1 MAMRAETAAASM
13 VSPPVSPLANSNPAA
28 NNDINNTT
36 IKQPPAFSL
45 TKSSIPHDAQHNTTN
60 ADSTEADMMASLDAV
75 LLSRKQEASAVTSDY
90 YSSGHGEDD
99 SDHPLPLPQHKVL
112 ASATTTTTTTTI
124 SSHGHSHSEQRPVS
138 PLDPQTPE
146 LLLSPP
152 PPQQHL
158 PEQHY
163 HDNHDNHHEH
173 YDHSHLEVE
182 HSYSRAE
189 REAATP
195 TLEQMGLE
203 KLDELDL
210 RMLLQNAYEA
220 IQEKDRDLGLA
231 AMMGQDL
238 IVTNNHLEAAK
249 SQLEATNSHLEQ
261 TNNHLAATNNSLEAK
276 YQKVLTQI
284 RQHRAHNKH
293 RQFAQPRSIHISPPS
308 ETSTTSSRLGAGFSI
323 DEMGAE
329 VDTND
334 DNWVD
339 DLEPSQHRSMPHSQL
354 SSSLLP
360 SSAAGGNNNFRRSQN
375 HNGGYNM
382 RSRSRQ
388 DIEKLASLE
397 DRNTELQMKF
407 DALTKELKQ
416 GRRQAFKRSRKFEQ
430 EIKTVK
436 SELERSTAKA
446 LDLEEQNGR
455 LIEASRMIRMR
466 RIQLKNQLPAP
477 GSIPGSTMATMAVE
491 MQGDDMTIQE
501 MLAEDNRIFEELR
514 DRLKSLERM
523 NLSLVQQKAEAD
535 KKTAQIAQD
544 LLDMQKDHE
553 ELMTNLCGFSDLQT
567 AYDKQTSHVRELENT
582 IQELQNTVSTM
593 SSRLSQMNSPLM
605 SPSEPSSPMQSLWRR
620 DDADFKALKTIL
632 HGSSPQPMV
641 VKSPNLRGQPTGPKR
656 PRRTLLAELESEW
669 FRDISFFGPPR
680 VVADQQEQQQIH
692 LPGIHAPKSPKALK
706 NHRHDSESEFFSD
719 DTGGRVKGW
728 RQRIR
733 NIDMEE
739 ESACESS
746 NCIRKKHRRRGRFQP
761 IGTDTDAGGMTTE
774 SHGGEDSD
782 VERYQLYRRRQENH
796 HHQLRK
802 RRHQG
807 GSRSGSDD
815 DEDLSDCSDPMH
827 HHHHHHDGNLNG
839 NHHSGDDLRASSP
852 DGECCCHLYDDYS
865 DYSSYDEDEEESV
878 VGWAHFE
885 DYDASSFGYNPRR
898 DGYYLGRQSRR
909 GIFGMIQSVF
919 MLFRLVWRWCR
930 FISILSTALAIA
942 VYRGPD
948 ALLTDR

>member
-13 VSPPVSPLANSNPAA
+13 VSPPVSPLANSNPAT
-28 NNDINNTT
+28 NNDNHT
-36 IKQPPAFSL
+36 KQPPSFSL
-45 TKSSIPHDAQHNTTN
+45 TKSIPHDAQHNTTN

-75 LLSRKQEASAVTSDY
+75 LLSRKQEAAVTSDY

-112 ASATTTTTTTTI
+112 ALATTTDTTST
-124 SSHGHSHSEQRPVS
+124 SQGHSEQRPAS

-152 PPQQHL
+152 PPQQQQL
-158 PEQHY
+158 EDQYQQH
-163 HDNHDNHHEH
+163 HHHENYLDINH
-173 YDHSHLEVE
+173 G
-182 HSYSRAE
+182 YSQAE

-203 KLDELDL
+203 NMNELDL
-210 RMLLQNAYEA
+210 RMLLQSAYEL
-220 IQEKDRDLGLA
+220 IQEKERDLGLA

-238 IVTNNHLEAAK
+238 IETNNHLEAAR
-249 SQLEATNSHLEQ
+249 SQLAAANSHLEQ
-261 TNNHLAATNNSLEAK
+261 TNSNLASTNNHLEAK
-276 YQKVLTQI
+276 YQKVLTQF
-284 RQHRAHNKH
+284 RQHRAHN
-293 RQFAQPRSIHISPPS
+293 RPRVIPPKTILLSPAP
-308 ETSTTSSRLGAGFSI
+308 EAPTSSGSMGGLLLGAVDI
-323 DEMGAE
+323 GAE
-329 VDTND
+329 DND

-339 DLEPSQHRSMPHSQL
+339 DFEPSQHRSLPHSPM

-360 SSAAGGNNNFRRSQN
+360 SPSMAAGSHHVRRSVS
-375 HNGGYNM
+375 HNGGFNM

-397 DRNTELQMKF
+397 DLNTELQMKV
-407 DALTKELKQ
+407 DAITKELKQ
-416 GRRQAFKRSRKFEQ
+416 GRRQAFKRHRKAEQ
-430 EIKTVK
+430 ELKTVK
-436 SELERSTAKA
+436 NDLERTTIKA
-446 LDLEEQNGR
+446 QDLEEQNGR

-466 RIQLKNQLPAP
+466 RIQLKKELPAP

-523 NLSLVQQKAEAD
+523 NLSLVQQKVEAD
-535 KKTAQIAQD
+535 RKAAQIAQD
-544 LLDMQKDHE
+544 LTDMQKDHE
-553 ELMTNLCGFSDLQT
+553 DLITNLSSFSSLQI
-567 AYDKQTSHVRELENT
+567 AYDKQAAHVHELENT
-582 IQELQNTVSTM
+582 IQELQNTVSAM
-593 SSRLSQMNSPLM
+593 GSRLSQMNSPLM

-641 VKSPNLRGQPTGPKR
+641 VKSPNLRGQPTAPKR

-669 FRDISFFGPPR
+669 FRDLSFFGPPR
-680 VVADQQEQQQIH
+680 VAAEQQEQQQIH
-692 LPGIHAPKSPKALK
+692 LPSIHAPKSPKALK

-719 DTGGRVKGW
+719 DNGGRVKGW
-728 RQRIR
+728 RQWIR
-733 NIDMEE
+733 NVDMDE

-746 NCIRKKHRRRGRFQP
+746 NCIRKKQHRRGRIQRV
-761 IGTDTDAGGMTTE
+761 GTDTDNGGMTTE

-796 HHQLRK
+796 QLRK
-802 RRHQG
+802 RRHRG
-807 GSRSGSDD
+807 GSHSGSDD
-815 DEDLSDCSDPMH
+815 DEDLSDCSDPLH
-827 HHHHHHDGNLNG
+827 HHGHHGG
-839 NHHSGDDLRASSP
+839 HHSGDDRASSP
-852 DGECCCHLYDDYS
+852 DGDCCCHLYDYS
-865 DYSSYDEDEEESV
+865 GYSSYDDEEDEEESV

-885 DYDASSFGYNPRR
+885 DYDASSFGYDQRR
-898 DGYYLGRQSRR
+898 DGYYLGRKSRR

>member
-13 VSPPVSPLANSNPAA
+13 VSPPVSPLANGNPAA
-28 NNDINNTT
+28 NNNNDINSTR
-36 IKQPPAFSL
+36 QPPAFSL

-75 LLSRKQEASAVTSDY
+75 LLSRKQEAAAVTSDY

-112 ASATTTTTTTTI
+112 ASATT
-124 SSHGHSHSEQRPVS
+124 SSSYGEQQRPAS

-152 PPQQHL
+152 PPQQQQLSEHHQ
-158 PEQHY
+158 EQY
-163 HDNHDNHHEH
+163 HHHH
-173 YDHSHLEVE
+173 HQQQHTHLEVD
-182 HSYSRAE
+182 HGYSQAE
-189 REAATP
+189 RDAATP

-203 KLDELDL
+203 NMDQLDI
-210 RMLLQNAYEA
+210 RMLLQSAYEV

-231 AMMGQDL
+231 AMMGQEL
-238 IVTNNHLEAAK
+238 IETNNHLTAEK

-261 TNNHLAATNNSLEAK
+261 ANNSLASTNNHLEAK
-276 YQKVLTQI
+276 YQKVLTQF
-284 RQHRAHNKH
+284 RQHRAYN
-293 RQFAQPRSIHISPPS
+293 RPRAIPPKTILLSPAP
-308 ETSTTSSRLGAGFSI
+308 EIPMSSNSLGGLLLGAV
-323 DEMGAE
+323 AE
-329 VDTND
+329 DND

-339 DLEPSQHRSMPHSQL
+339 DFEPSQHRSMPHSPL

-360 SSAAGGNNNFRRSQN
+360 SPSMSGGAHHVRRTVS
-375 HNGGYNM
+375 HSGGFNM

-388 DIEKLASLE
+388 DIEKLATLE
-397 DRNTELQMKF
+397 NLNTELQMKVE
-407 DALTKELKQ
+407 AVTKELKQ
-416 GRRQAFKRSRKFEQ
+416 GRRQAFKRYRKAEQ
-430 EIKTVK
+430 ELQNVK
-436 SELERSTAKA
+436 NELERSTSKA

-477 GSIPGSTMATMAVE
+477 GSIPGSTMASIAVE

-523 NLSLVQQKAEAD
+523 NLSLVQQKVEAD

-544 LLDMQKDHE
+544 LSDMQKDHE
-553 ELMTNLCGFSDLQT
+553 DLMTNLCQLSNIQSD
-567 AYDKQTSHVRELENT
+567 YDKQAAHVRELENT
-582 IQELQNTVSTM
+582 IQEHQNTISTM
-593 SSRLSQMNSPLM
+593 SSRLSQLNSPLM

-632 HGSSPQPMV
+632 HGSTPQPMV
-641 VKSPNLRGQPTGPKR
+641 LKSPNLRGQPTAPKR

-669 FRDISFFGPPR
+669 FRDLSFFGPPR
-680 VVADQQEQQQIH
+680 VAADQQEQQQIH
-692 LPGIHAPKSPKALK
+692 LPGIHAPKSPKVLK

-746 NCIRKKHRRRGRFQP
+746 NCIRKKHHRRGRFQP
-761 IGTDTDAGGMTTE
+761 VGTDTDAGGMTTE

-796 HHQLRK
+796 QLRK
-802 RRHQG
+802 RRHHG

-827 HHHHHHDGNLNG
+827 HSHHHG
-839 NHHSGDDLRASSP
+839 NHHHSSGDDLRTLSP
-852 DGECCCHLYDDYS
+852 DGDCCCYLYDEYSS
-865 DYSSYDEDEEESV
+865 DYTYDDEDEEESV

-885 DYDASSFGYNPRR
+885 DYDASSFGYDQRR
-898 DGYYLGRQSRR
+898 DGYYLGRRSRR
-909 GIFGMIQSVF
+909 GIFGMVQSVF

>member
-13 VSPPVSPLANSNPAA
+13 VSPPVSPLSNSNPAS
-28 NNDINNTT
+28 NDNNTT
-36 IKQPPAFSL
+36 RQPPAFSL
-45 TKSSIPHDAQHNTTN
+45 TKSSIPHDAKHNTTN
-60 ADSTEADMMASLDAV
+60 SDSTEADMMASLDAV
-75 LLSRKQEASAVTSDY
+75 LLSRKQEAAAMTSDY

-112 ASATTTTTTTTI
+112 ASATTATTT
-124 SSHGHSHSEQRPVS
+124 SSHGHIHGEQQRPAS

-152 PPQQHL
+152 PPQQQQL
-158 PEQHY
+158 SEQHY
-163 HDNHDNHHEH
+163 NHNHQQEHHYHD
-173 YDHSHLEVE
+173 HLEVE
-182 HSYSRAE
+182 QTYSRAE

-220 IQEKDRDLGLA
+220 IQEKDRDLGMA

-238 IVTNNHLEAAK
+238 IVSNNHLEAAK

-261 TNNHLAATNNSLEAK
+261 TNNHLEKTNNNLAATNNSLEAK

-293 RQFAQPRSIHISPPS
+293 RQFLQPRSIHISPPS
-308 ETSTTSSRLGAGFSI
+308 DTVTTSSNGFTGGFSI

-329 VDTND
+329 IDTND

-339 DLEPSQHRSMPHSQL
+339 DLEPNQHRSMPHSPL
-354 SSSLLP
+354 SSSLLSP
-360 SSAAGGNNNFRRSQN
+360 TSGGSNHNFRRSQS
-375 HNGGYNM
+375 HNGGFNM
-382 RSRSRQ
+382 RSHSRQ
-388 DIEKLASLE
+388 DIEKLVSLE
-397 DRNTELQMKF
+397 NRNSELQVKF
-407 DALTKELKQ
+407 DALTKEIKQ
-416 GRRQAFKRSRKFEQ
+416 GRRQAFKRSRKAEQ
-430 EIKTVK
+430 EIKAVK

-446 LDLEEQNGR
+446 VDLEEQNGR

-477 GSIPGSTMATMAVE
+477 GSIPGSTMATIAVE
-491 MQGDDMTIQE
+491 MQGDEMTIQE

-523 NLSLVQQKAEAD
+523 NISLVQQKAEAD

-544 LLDMQKDHE
+544 LTDMHKDHE
-553 ELMTNLCGFSDLQT
+553 DLMTNLCGFSDLQT
-567 AYDKQTSHVRELENT
+567 AYDKQRSHVRELENT
-582 IQELQNTVSTM
+582 IQELQNQVSTM

-692 LPGIHAPKSPKALK
+692 LPSIHAPKSPKALK
-706 NHRHDSESEFFSD
+706 NHRHDSESDFFSD

-746 NCIRKKHRRRGRFQP
+746 NCIRKKHHRRGRFQP
-761 IGTDTDAGGMTTE
+761 VATDTDAGGMTTE

-782 VERYQLYRRRQENH
+782 VERYQLYRHRQENP

-802 RRHQG
+802 RRHLG

-815 DEDLSDCSDPMH
+815 DDDHSDCSDPMH
-827 HHHHHHDGNLNG
+827 HHHHHHDNNNG
-839 NHHSGDDLRASSP
+839 NHHSSGDDFRSLSP
-852 DGECCCHLYDDYS
+852 DGECCCHLYDDFS
-865 DYSSYDEDEEESV
+865 DFSYDDEDEEESV

-898 DGYYLGRQSRR
+898 DGYYLGRKSRR
-909 GIFGMIQSVF
+909 GMFGMIQSVF

-942 VYRGPD
+942 
-948 ALLTDR
+948 